1 MEHVSSWRHFG
12 KNTKRLQLQLALSSV
27 IGDAAKLAEYSAGYL
42 VKLADTKTIIK
53 WKAKLL
59 DYLWELH

>member
-1 MEHVSSWRHFG
+1 MEHISSWRDFG

-27 IGDAAKLAEYSAGYL
+27 IGDAGKLAEYGAGYL

-53 WKAKLL
+53 
-59 DYLWELH
+59 